1 MKKLEPKGVDEVKKK
16 PGASMKLSNQNSFSI
31 LDNDEIAKL
40 AGDMGVLIH
49 EENFDT
55 IDIMKD
61 LEVASQALAT

>member
-1 MKKLEPKGVDEVKKK
+1 
-16 PGASMKLSNQNSFSI
+16 MKLYNQNSFSI